1 MTYRGQIV
9 VSLTVT
15 LLATAVGLLLGGA
28 SLGAEAQPTG
38 KVSHIGYLSPF
49 SPASSEPVRP
59 SFEAFHQG
67 LRELGWI
74 PGQNVS
80 IEYRW
85 AEEKYDRLP
94 VLAAELVRLNV
105 DVILAAS
112 LPAAFATKRA
122 TTTIPIVFVGFGDP
136 VSTGLVGGLARPGGN
151 VTGLSG
157 LALELSSKRLE
168 LLKEVVPRLSR
179 VALLA
184 NPDHPMAAPMIRE
197 THNAARTVGVRLQI
211 VELREP
217 GRLAEAFVTID
228 REQPDALLVLQD
240 PLFGSRRKEI
250 LSLVAKRRLPAVYVE
265 AGWVPAGGLM
275 SYAPSVADMHR
286 RAAAYVDK
294 ILKGAKPGEL
304 PVQQPTK
311 FELAINLK
319 TAKALGLSVPRSLL
333 LQADQVIE

>member
-1 MTYRGQIV
+1 MVLR
-9 VSLTVT
+9 LTVT
-15 LLATAVGLLLGGA
+15 LLAAVAAALLLGGA
-28 SLGAEAQPTG
+28 PPGAEAQPTG
-38 KVSHIGYLSPF
+38 KVSRVGYLSPF
-49 SPASSEPVRP
+49 SPASEPVRP
-59 SFEAFHQG
+59 SFEAFHRG

-94 VLAAELVRLNV
+94 ALAAELVRLNV
-105 DVILAAS
+105 DVIVAAS

-122 TTTIPIVFVGFGDP
+122 TTTIPIVFVGLGDP
-136 VSTGLVGGLARPGGN
+136 VSTGLVAGLARPGGN

-157 LALELSSKRLE
+157 LALELSGKRLE

-184 NPDHPMAAPMIRE
+184 NPAHPMAAPMIRE
-197 THNAARTVGVRLQI
+197 TQTAARTVAVRLQI
-211 VELREP
+211 LEVREP
-217 GRLAEAFVTID
+217 GEIAEAFVAMD
-228 REQPDALLVLQD
+228 RERPDALVVLQD

-250 LSLVAKRRLPAVYVE
+250 LSLVAERRLRAIYVE

-275 SYAPSVADMHR
+275 SYAPRTADMHR
-286 RAAAYVDK
+286 RAATYVDK

-304 PVQQPTK
+304 PVAQPTK

-319 TAKALGLSVPRSLL
+319 TATALGLTIRPALL
-333 LQADQVIE
+333 LRADQVID

>member
-1 MTYRGQIV
+1 
-9 VSLTVT
+9 
-15 LLATAVGLLLGGA
+15 
-28 SLGAEAQPTG
+28 
-38 KVSHIGYLSPF
+38 LSPF
-49 SPASSEPVRP
+49 SPPSEPARA

-85 AEEKYDRLP
+85 AQERYDRLP
-94 VLAAELVRLNV
+94 ALAAELVRLNV

-112 LPAAFATKRA
+112 LPAAFAAKRA

-151 VTGLSG
+151 VTGLAG
-157 LALELSSKRLE
+157 LALELSGKRLE

-184 NPDHPMAAPMIRE
+184 NPDHPMAAPMMRE
-197 THNAARTVGVRLQI
+197 THNAARTMAVRLQI

-217 GRLAEAFVTID
+217 GGIAEAFVTID
-228 REQPDALLVLQD
+228 RERPDALVVLQD
-240 PLFGSRRKEI
+240 PVFGSRRKEI

-265 AGWVPAGGLM
+265 AAWVSAGGLM

-286 RAAAYVDK
+286 RAATYVDK
-294 ILKGAKPGEL
+294 ILKDAKPGEL

>member
-28 SLGAEAQPTG
+28 PLGAEAQPTG
-38 KVSHIGYLSPF
+38 NVSRIGYLSPF
-49 SPASSEPVRP
+49 SPASGPVRP

-74 PGQNVS
+74 PGQNVR

-94 VLAAELVRLNV
+94 ALAAELVRLNV
-105 DVILAAS
+105 DVIVAAS
-112 LPAAFATKRA
+112 LPAAFAAKRA

-151 VTGLSG
+151 VTGLAG
-157 LALELSSKRLE
+157 LALELSGKRLE

-184 NPDHPMAAPMIRE
+184 NRTHPMAAPMIRALCVRRE
-197 THNAARTVGVRLQI
+197 VGRC
-211 VELREP
+211 
-217 GRLAEAFVTID
+217 
-228 REQPDALLVLQD
+228 
-240 PLFGSRRKEI
+240 S
-250 LSLVAKRRLPAVYVE
+250 
-265 AGWVPAGGLM
+265 
-275 SYAPSVADMHR
+275 
-286 RAAAYVDK
+286 
-294 ILKGAKPGEL
+294 
-304 PVQQPTK
+304 
-311 FELAINLK
+311 
-319 TAKALGLSVPRSLL
+319 
-333 LQADQVIE
+333 

>member
-49 SPASSEPVRP
+49 SPASGPVRP

-74 PGQNVS
+74 PGQNVR

-94 VLAAELVRLNV
+94 ALAAELVRLNV
-105 DVILAAS
+105 DVIVAAS
-112 LPAAFATKRA
+112 LPAAFAAKRA

-151 VTGLSG
+151 VTGLAG
-157 LALELSSKRLE
+157 LALELSGKRLE

-184 NPDHPMAAPMIRE
+184 NRTHPMAAPMIRE
-197 THNAARTVGVRLQI
+197 TQTAARTMAVRLQI
-211 VELREP
+211 LEVRE
-217 GRLAEAFVTID
+217 GGEIAEAFVAMD
-228 REQPDALLVLQD
+228 RERPDAIVVLQD
-240 PLFGSRRKEI
+240 PLFGSRRMEI
-250 LSLVAKRRLPAVYVE
+250 LSLVAKRRLPAIYVE
-265 AGWVPAGGLM
+265 AGWVPEGGLM
-275 SYAPSVADMHR
+275 SYAPSMADMHR
-286 RAAAYVDK
+286 RAATHVDK

-304 PVQQPTK
+304 PVEQPTK

-319 TAKALGLSVPRSLL
+319 TAKVLGLTIRPALL
-333 LQADQVIE
+333 LRADQVIE